1 MPVLKQRIYLND
13 GPLDDIE
20 VVGDHKL
27 IGFITAINIEV
38 AVPEPKRKQ
47 LRPEDIDFDDDDLA
61 AHADL
66 DEDDD
71 DVDAA
76 HDCDDNELTVDELN
90 LETHRYDRFD
100 SWTAKKENEIQHAF
114 FHGASQS
121 FNSPVTTDLW
131 SRVNEMMTGPDR
143 ERWNHWRYTLFRS
156 LENIRE
162 TARQFGCNSVVD
174 QLEDC
179 QTQVTDIPVMTVP
192 D

>member
-27 IGFITAINIEV
+27 IGFITAINIEI

-47 LRPEDIDFDDDDLA
+47 LRPEDMDFDDDDLA

-71 DVDAA
+71 DAA
-76 HDCDDNELTVDELN
+76 HDCDDDELTVDELN

-121 FNSPVTTDLW
+121 FDSPVTTDLW

-156 LENIRE
+156 LENVRE
-162 TARQFGCNSVVD
+162 TARQYGCNSVVD

-179 QTQVTDIPVMTVP
+179 QSQVTDIPAMTVP